1 MRRSNLS
8 VFGFVDTH
16 GNTLQCGCH
25 IFVVFPSISLEEE
38 SLAGLSV
45 ITRSLNIQTTRLH
58 IWMVGNLVVANV
70 VAVEHDI
77 HEEGSGIELHT
88 HKAPHD
94 ISGQSI
100 ADERL
105 VVVICHQDPVLVGHA
120 LIAQQ
125 AHLFAELHAV
135 GLLAG
140 IAAAEGGISPAA
152 DLHVCESHHL
162 VAIDHLPCGVDE
174 VLLRGDGSLVLGLDI
189 DRRQVCQLCVL
200 LSNQRQAQKQQ
211 EEVVKNAFHSIGIVF
226 VNE

>member
-1 MRRSNLS
+1 M
-8 VFGFVDTH
+8 
-16 GNTLQCGCH
+16 
-25 IFVVFPSISLEEE
+25 VFPSISLEEE
-38 SLAGLSV
+38 PLAGLSV

-58 IWMVGNLVVANV
+58 IRMVGNLVVANV

-105 VVVICHQDPVLVGHA
+105 VVVICHQDPVLVGHT

-135 GLLAG
+135 GLLGG

-152 DLHVCESHHL
+152 DLHVRESHHL

-211 EEVVKNAFHSIGIVF
+211 EEAVKNAFHRIGIVF